1 MISLHVSRRMK
12 KRAKSVSVDILCRRY
27 IVSFTKMVSKIRTFE
42 GKYLQYFSFAN
53 HLWSRKKMT
62 KHRTSSRIV
71 LFLGLDGWTAS
82 KVWLSMDAYF
92 MYCVVRIDN
101 TEAGRSGLGPRR
113 CNCESEHE
121 VNLSVDRAETVWGKL
136 ASAHRPLARSV
147 SRSHRFVHV
156 PVLWLHAPWENRKK
170 TDFGA
175 TRTNFHL
182 DASATTIS

>member
-12 KRAKSVSVDILCRRY
+12 KRAKSVSADILCLRY
-27 IVSFTKMVSKIRTFE
+27 IVSFTNMVSKIRTFE
-42 GKYLQYFSFAN
+42 GKYLQYFRFAN

-82 KVWLSMDAYF
+82 KVWLSMDVYF
-92 MYCVVRIDN
+92 TYCVVRIDN

-113 CNCESEHE
+113 CNCESEHG

-156 PVLWLHAPWENRKK
+156 PVLWLHAP
-170 TDFGA
+170 
-175 TRTNFHL
+175 
-182 DASATTIS
+182 